1 MGRRILLK
9 HEGHTASEL
18 TDLTDRP
25 IRWESHIGD
34 HTMTACVLPGQTMRL
49 I

>member
-9 HEGHTASEL
+9 HEGHTAS
-18 TDLTDRP
+18 DLTDRP